1 MNASPDKLISD
12 VVALAGDVLCRPLAN
27 ARDTRERC
35 EALRAQ
41 VEEAIASST
50 SFGVHLDNGTPFL
63 LDAID
68 KVLLKRHAADRHGA
82 AVWEGVVGH
91 LLPIARTDA
100 GLSLEMSRQVL
111 TERPTR

>member
-12 VVALAGDVLCRPLAN
+12 VVALAIDLLSRPLAN
-27 ARDTRERC
+27 PRDTRERS

-41 VEEAIASST
+41 VEEAIANTT
-50 SFGVHLDNGTPFL
+50 SFGIHLDNGTPFL

-68 KVLLKRHAADRHGA
+68 KVLLKRQVGDREGA

-91 LLPIARTDA
+91 MLPIARQDGGKA
-100 GLSLEMSRQVL
+100 LEMSREVL